1 MMVVAV
7 MMMLP
12 GTIGIIAIR
21 LPFGFD
27 DGRGINRGGIH
38 GRGDGR
44 GGVRR
49 SDHQGSE
56 GEEEWEFH
64 GLGYIDITPG
74 AEQELRWAK

>member
-1 MMVVAV
+1 MMVVPA

-12 GTIGIIAIR
+12 GTIGIIAVG

-49 SDHQGSE
+49 SDHQGS
-56 GEEEWEFH
+56 
-64 GLGYIDITPG
+64 
-74 AEQELRWAK
+74 